1 MSTFLRI
8 VAGVAVLALLAGG
21 KSRGRTGAGGPVRID
36 RMHAVDPD
44 DHECSVCHARFTEDT
59 MFCPR
64 CGAGFTGRENNDD
77 EFDFEMDELDAWD
90 EEDEM

>member
-1 MSTFLRI
+1 M
-8 VAGVAVLALLAGG
+8 AVSSEGAKLFCALAC
-21 KSRGRTGAGGPVRID
+21 SD
-36 RMHAVDPD
+36 DAVDPD

-77 EFDFEMDELDAWD
+77 EFDFEMDELDTWD